1 MRHEDSSRQT
11 WRRFAGSRD
20 GATAVQVVIRANRVV
35 RMIGRRMIARRMIAR
50 PMIAWVAAAALLLG
64 SAPRL
69 AAQDS
74 EVAADV
80 KATYVSRFASFVQ
93 WPGPAAEFPGD
104 VFPVCVADDASGFV
118 TVLQNAAKG
127 QAIGGHNVVVRG
139 LPAGT
144 ANPACAEVYVAGSQS
159 AILTVM
165 RGKPI
170 LTITDAA
177 ISVDTRGIINF
188 VIRENRVRFEID
200 EAAATAAGLVISSKL
215 LSLAVSVHSSGR

>member
-1 MRHEDSSRQT
+1 MR
-11 WRRFAGSRD
+11 
-20 GATAVQVVIRANRVV
+20 
-35 RMIGRRMIARRMIAR
+35 
-50 PMIAWVAAAALLLG
+50 AWVVGLVLLAAA
-64 SAPRL
+64 P
-69 AAQDS
+69 
-74 EVAADV
+74 VFADEGMWTFDDFPSGAV
-80 KATYVSRFASFVQ
+80 KQRYGAEIT
-93 WPGPAAEFPGD
+93 PAWLDHVRHD

-127 QAIGGHNVVVRG
+127 QAVGGHNVVVRG

-159 AILTVM
+159 AVLNTM

-200 EAAATAAGLVISSKL
+200 EAAAATAGLVISSKL
-215 LSLAVSVHSSGR
+215 LSLAEIVKRQP